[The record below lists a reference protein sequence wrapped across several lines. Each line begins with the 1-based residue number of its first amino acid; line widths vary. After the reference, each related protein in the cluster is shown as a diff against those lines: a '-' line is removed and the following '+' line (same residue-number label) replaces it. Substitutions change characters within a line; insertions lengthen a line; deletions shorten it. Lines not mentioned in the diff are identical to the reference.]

1 MLPTVSPG
9 ESLLIEVVT
18 RTLKLGHEFTQGTA
32 DSNEVWLD
40 VTVRSGDRVI
50 GRSGGVDADR
60 AVDPWSKFFNVFMLD
75 RAGNR
80 IDRRNPQDIFVPL
93 YNNQVPPGAGD
104 VTHFGLTLPADLT
117 DPVTIDV
124 ALRYRK
130 FDTTYMHYAY
140 PGSGANTLP
149 VLTLATDSVTLP
161 LAGTST
167 QAAAATPS
175 ASPTFPEWQRWYD
188 YAIGLFRQGNRG
200 SQKGDLRGAEQAFAT
215 VEQLGRGEGALGLAR
230 TYLKEGRLDDAVAAL
245 SRAGQATNPAYP
257 WSIAW
262 FSAQVDRQNGNF
274 EAAVR
279 NMEAVKAS
287 AFPLAIERGFDFS
300 RDDRLL
306 VDLGQVRYEWAR
318 ALRSS
323 DAVRADAVLDRAHAD
338 VEAALRLDPES
349 ASAWYVL
356 AQIRAELGDG
366 AGAEAALAAHA
377 RYKLDDN
384 ARDSAI
390 TAARARYPAANH
402 AAEPI
407 VIYDLQRSGRL
418 EASIADPIAVKSLT
432 GAGDGE

>member
-1 MLPTVSPG
+1 VQA
-9 ESLLIEVVT
+9 I
-18 RTLKLGHEFTQGTA
+18 
-32 DSNEVWLD
+32 
-40 VTVRSGDRVI
+40 
-50 GRSGGVDADR
+50 
-60 AVDPWSKFFNVFMLD
+60 
-75 RAGNR
+75 
-80 IDRRNPQDIFVPL
+80 
-93 YNNQVPPGAGD
+93 
-104 VTHFGLTLPADLT
+104 PA
-117 DPVTIDV
+117 
-124 ALRYRK
+124 
-130 FDTTYMHYAY
+130 
-140 PGSGANTLP
+140 S
-149 VLTLATDSVTLP
+149 
-161 LAGTST
+161 ST
-167 QAAAATPS
+167 P
-175 ASPTFPEWQRWYD
+175 PTFPEWQRWYD

-200 SQKGDLRGAEQAFAT
+200 SQKGDLRGAEQAFAK
-215 VEQLGRGEGALGLAR
+215 VEELGRGEGSLGLAR

-306 VDLGQVRYEWAR
+306 VDLAQVQYEWAR

-323 DAVRADAVLDRAHAD
+323 DAVRADAVLDRAHAN

-356 AQIRAELGDG
+356 SQVRTELGDPRG
-366 AGAEAALAAHA
+366 ASAALAAHA

-390 TAARARYPAANH
+390 TAARARYPAADH

-407 VIYDLQRSGRL
+407 VIYDLQRPGRL
-418 EASIADPIAVKSLT
+418 EASIADPIVVKSLT

>member
-1 MLPTVSPG
+1 M
-9 ESLLIEVVT
+9 
-18 RTLKLGHEFTQGTA
+18 
-32 DSNEVWLD
+32 
-40 VTVRSGDRVI
+40 
-50 GRSGGVDADR
+50 
-60 AVDPWSKFFNVFMLD
+60 
-75 RAGNR
+75 
-80 IDRRNPQDIFVPL
+80 
-93 YNNQVPPGAGD
+93 
-104 VTHFGLTLPADLT
+104 
-117 DPVTIDV
+117 
-124 ALRYRK
+124 
-130 FDTTYMHYAY
+130 
-140 PGSGANTLP
+140 
-149 VLTLATDSVTLP
+149 
-161 LAGTST
+161 
-167 QAAAATPS
+167 
-175 ASPTFPEWQRWYD
+175 
-188 YAIGLFRQGNRG
+188 
-200 SQKGDLRGAEQAFAT
+200 
-215 VEQLGRGEGALGLAR
+215 
-230 TYLKEGRLDDAVAAL
+230 KEGRLDDAVAAL
-245 SRAGQATNPAYP
+245 SRAGQATIPAYP

-306 VDLGQVRYEWAR
+306 VDLGQVQYEWAR